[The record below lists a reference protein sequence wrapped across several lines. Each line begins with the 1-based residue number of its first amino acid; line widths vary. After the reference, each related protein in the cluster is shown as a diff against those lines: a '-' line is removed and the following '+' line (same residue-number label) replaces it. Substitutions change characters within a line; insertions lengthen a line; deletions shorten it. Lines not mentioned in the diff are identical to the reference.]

1 MLVAMSKFTDVSTDK
16 QYAKAVEW
24 ANAAGIMT
32 GNDDGTFAPLRN
44 STRAEAA
51 AVFVRLL
58 G

>member
-1 MLVAMSKFTDVSTDK
+1 MSTMSTK
-16 QYAKAVEW
+16 T
-24 ANAAGIMT
+24 GIMT
-32 GNDDGTFAPLRN
+32 GNEDGTFAPLRN